1 MSSVESLGPGD
12 FGKGTKK
19 RLPICFCLDV
29 SGSMQGD
36 RIASLNNALKI
47 YFSTIAVNADAVASV
62 DVAIVTYGGYVD
74 VLQKFSPINSIK
86 EVPEVV
92 VRPRSFTPMGE
103 GILTSLKLL
112 ELRKQGY
119 KDRGM
124 KYYQPWLVLITDGK
138 PEGPDADV
146 HFQEALFELNKL
158 EREEKMVVFN
168 IGVSDDADMESLTK
182 VSIKRS
188 APIRANGDNL
198 KEYFQFLGSS
208 STNVVK
214 GGETSQLYEEVVQD
228 GDTDTQASTENG
240 PDSGGITKPDDDF
253 DIDKWCI

>member
-29 SGSMQGD
+29 SGSMKGE
-36 RIASLNNALKI
+36 RIDSLNSALKI
-47 YFSTIAVNADAVASV
+47 YFSTIAENAEAIASV
-62 DVAIVTYGGYVD
+62 DIAIVTYGGYVD

-86 EVPEVV
+86 GVPEVE
-92 VRPRSFTPMGE
+92 VRPKSFTPMGE
-103 GILTSLKLL
+103 GILASLKLL

-138 PEGPDADV
+138 PEGPDADKN
-146 HFQEALFELNKL
+146 FEEALSELNKL

-168 IGVSDDADMESLTK
+168 IGVSDDADIEFLTRIS
-182 VSIKRS
+182 VKRS
-188 APIRANGDNL
+188 KPISANEKNL
-198 KEYFQFLGSS
+198 REYFQFLGSS

-214 GGETSQLYEEVVQD
+214 GGSTSELYQEVVPDKGNQIQD
-228 GDTDTQASTENG
+228 TES
-240 PDSGGITKPDDDF
+240 DKKDEIVKPENDF
-253 DIDKWCI
+253 DLAKWCI